1 MTPVEDDNLEEENEQ
16 LQKIIDKEA
25 NAKKVLTC

>member
-1 MTPVEDDNLEEENEQ
+1 MTPVEDGNLEEEDEQ

-25 NAKKVLTC
+25 NAKKV